1 MDKLSLEALQEI
13 VVHSLS
19 ELGARVAGFIPSFFG
34 MIIVLMVG
42 WLIARVLSGAATRV
56 IARAGLDNAASRL
69 GLTQTLQEAG
79 MEKPPSGLIGVLL
92 YWLLMLTFVLSAA
105 ETLGLTAVTQ
115 TIDRLIAFL
124 PNIIAAGF
132 IIILGLLIARFVGN
146 LVGSAAA
153 AADMP
158 YARSLGTAARGS
170 LNIVVS
176 ILAIQQLGVDTAL
189 LLWAVITLLAAT
201 SVGLGLAFALG
212 SREVVSSILAGYYI
226 RKSLRERAVMTISGR
241 QGTLERVG
249 PVYTVLK
256 CEGSEWNVPNSELL
270 ATQVDRKTAS

>member
-1 MDKLSLEALQEI
+1 MDKMSLDALQEV

-19 ELGARVAGFIPSFFG
+19 ELGARVAGFIPSFVG
-34 MIIVLMVG
+34 MIIVLIVG
-42 WLIARVLSGAATRV
+42 WLIARFVSAAATRV
-56 IARAGLDNAASRL
+56 IARAGLDKAASRL
-69 GLTQTLQEAG
+69 GLSETLEEAG

-124 PNIIAAGF
+124 PNIIAAAF
-132 IIILGLLIARFVGN
+132 IVILGLLVARFVGN

-158 YARSLGTAARGS
+158 YARSLGTTARRI

-176 ILAIQQLGVDTAL
+176 ILAIEQLGVDTSL
-189 LLWAVITLLAAT
+189 LLWAVITVLAAT
-201 SVGLGLAFALG
+201 SIGIGLAFALG

-226 RKSLRERAVMTISGR
+226 RKSLREQAVMTISGR
-241 QGTLERVG
+241 QGILQRVG

-256 CEGSEWNVPNSELL
+256 CEEGEWNVPNSELL
-270 ATQVDRKTAS
+270 ATHIDRK